1 MMYLFA
7 FQPWLVAETRISRLF
22 PVHIRSIAVNF
33 ITKSRSTTRDLD
45 ARPRGQDVKIGG
57 GKKNQMAPRLFLAFR
72 NDLQFHAFFSKKK
85 LIENM

>member
-57 GKKNQMAPRLFLAFR
+57 GKKIKWPPDCFWLLEMTYNFMRFFQKR
-72 NDLQFHAFFSKKK
+72 N
-85 LIENM
+85 